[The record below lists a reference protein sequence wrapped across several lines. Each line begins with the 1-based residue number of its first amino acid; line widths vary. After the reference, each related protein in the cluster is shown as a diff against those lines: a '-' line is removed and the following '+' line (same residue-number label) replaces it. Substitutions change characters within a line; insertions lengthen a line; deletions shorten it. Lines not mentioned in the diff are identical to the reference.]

1 MSQLPSNSPTI
12 PSQRLG
18 PLRLCHINAQPMI
31 NKTDEIQHFLTTR
44 SIRVC
49 SINETWLHPSKTLNF
64 RNFQIF
70 RRDRLTQ
77 GGGVC
82 LLIHNSILCEQLI
95 FPFSQI
101 EEILA
106 IRLHG
111 VSKDKQDIVVATY
124 YNPPQATFN
133 PVPLQSFLDQHHR
146 MLIVSDLN
154 AHHLLWGSRHNCHGG
169 EAIAQLMLDADLA
182 LLNKDQATYCPVQRP
197 EYSATLDLATN
208 TTTTIRSI
216 DWPEFVEQATK
227 AADSLDQTT
236 QLTTKEGIDLAVSNL
251 TDAISR
257 APPPP
262 PGLR

>member
-1 MSQLPSNSPTI
+1 MS
-12 PSQRLG
+12 SQHTG
-18 PLRLCHINAQPMI
+18 PLRLCHINAQSML

-44 SIRVC
+44 SIQVC
-49 SINETWLHPSKTLNF
+49 SINETWLQPSKMLKF
-64 RNFQIF
+64 HNFQIF
-70 RRDRLTQ
+70 RLDRKTH

-82 LLIHNSILCEQLI
+82 LLVHNSILCELLN
-95 FPFSQI
+95 FPFSLT

-106 IRLHG
+106 VRLHG
-111 VSKDKQDIVVATY
+111 VTKDKQDIVVATY
-124 YNPPQATFN
+124 YNPPQTTFN
-133 PVPLQSFLDQHHR
+133 PIPLQHLLDEHHR
-146 MLIVSDLN
+146 VLIVGDLN
-154 AHHLLWGSRHNCHGG
+154 AHHLLWGSRRNCKSG